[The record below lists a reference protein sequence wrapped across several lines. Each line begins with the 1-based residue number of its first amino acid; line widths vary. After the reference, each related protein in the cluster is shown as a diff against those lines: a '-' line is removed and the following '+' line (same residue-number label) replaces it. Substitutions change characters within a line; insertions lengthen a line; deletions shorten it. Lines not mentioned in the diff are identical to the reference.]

1 MISVSKV
8 ARRSP
13 LTISAAAT
21 LEAAARELKA
31 GNVGC
36 LVVVESRGA
45 QRAVAGMITDRDI
58 VVRACALGLSPS
70 AAFVG
75 QVMSAPAITVR
86 PDEDLEMALEAMRRH
101 GIRRLPVVD
110 AYGELAGIVTLDDLL
125 AEVSRHLATIAG
137 AIESEQALALARR
150 A

>member
-1 MISVSKV
+1 MTTVSKV

-31 GNVGC
+31 ANVGC
-36 LVVVESRGA
+36 LVVVEVRGG
-45 QRAVAGMITDRDI
+45 QSTVAGIITDRDI
-58 VVRACALGLSPS
+58 VVRACASGASPS
-70 AAFVG
+70 TARVG
-75 QVMSAPAITVR
+75 EAMTAPAITVG
-86 PDEDLEMALEAMRRH
+86 PDEDLEVALEAMRRN

-137 AIESEQALALARR
+137 AIESEQARSMARR